1 MPFAIPHESLTRG
14 WLPSEHV
21 GWEEPITHETVTEA
35 LAA

>member
-14 WLPSEHV
+14 WLPAEHV
-21 GWEEPITHETVTEA
+21 GGEEAITHETVTEA